1 MSIRNSIAVCLCS
14 LLVATSGC
22 KEKAKQST
30 ETARPFEGQKI
41 TVSVPAGL
49 GFADEWRNALEEWAA
64 ETGGTYSLTE
74 VAEWKGTEPASALL
88 KRSPGTLVLFPLSRL
103 GETLA
108 ANDWSEIPESARRE
122 NNLDWLEVFG
132 GLRDNVCSPN
142 RAPHLVPLQ
151 VPVLVCYYRGDLL
164 KKANLSPP
172 QTWDEYH
179 ELLKRLPEWAP
190 GLTAVE
196 PWCPEFRSTM
206 FLARAAAHA
215 KHQGHFSFLFDIE
228 SGEPEIGTPGFIR
241 GLEQLAADLPL
252 LSKNVHQLSPED
264 CRREFLSGR
273 AAMAIA
279 YETGPESRPALF
291 GPNCAESST
300 GDAKAKPSAATAS
313 PTRPEALQITFAPL
327 PGAHEAYNLSVQAWQ
342 RRSDKSI
349 NRAHLT
355 GFAGLMAGVSAR
367 TPAERDAAW
376 NALSKLLRSEGASH
390 FPAGT
395 LGVTRQSD
403 YESPRLFVGKSLTD
417 SEGRQYVN
425 VVARCMQDSQ
435 LVLELPIPNREAY
448 RKALALGVTQV
459 LDGKQKPAEALKQVA
474 DEWKAINQTTGMT
487 VVRDQYCRGI
497 GLKAPSN

>member
-1 MSIRNSIAVCLCS
+1 MSFRNSIAVCLCS

-22 KEKAKQST
+22 KEKTKQAA
-30 ETARPFEGQKI
+30 ETSRPFEGQKI

-49 GFADEWRNALEEWAA
+49 GFTDEWRNPLEEWAA
-64 ETGGTYSLTE
+64 ETGGAYTLTE
-74 VAEWKGTEPASALL
+74 VDDWKGDKPASALL
-88 KRSPGTLVLFPLSRL
+88 ERSHGTLVLFPLSRL
-103 GETLA
+103 GEALA
-108 ANDWSEIPESARRE
+108 ANAWAEIPESARRE

-142 RAPHLVPLQ
+142 RAPHFVPLQ
-151 VPVLVCYYRGDLL
+151 VPVLVCYYREDLL

-172 QTWDEYH
+172 QTWEEYH
-179 ELLKRLPEWAP
+179 ELLLRLPEWAP

-206 FLARAAAHA
+206 FLARSAAYA
-215 KHQGHFSFLFDIE
+215 KHEGHFSFLFDIE
-228 SGEPEIGTPGFIR
+228 TGEPEIGTPGFVR
-241 GLEQLAADLPL
+241 GLEQVAADLPL
-252 LSKNVHQLSPED
+252 LSKSVQQLSPED

-273 AAMAIA
+273 AAIALA
-279 YETGPESRPALF
+279 YETGPDSRPALF
-291 GPNCAESST
+291 GST
-300 GDAKAKPSAATAS
+300 CTAPSPVDAKTKSSNGSAATS
-313 PTRPEALQITFAPL
+313 SRPEGLQIAFAPL
-327 PGAHEAYNLSVQAWQ
+327 PGAREAYNLSVHSWQ

-355 GFAGLMAGVSAR
+355 GFAGLMAGVSAK

-376 NALSKLLRSEGASH
+376 NALSKLIRSEGASH
-390 FPAGT
+390 FPPGT

-403 YESPRLFVGKSLTD
+403 YESPRPFVGKSLTE

-448 RKALALGVTQV
+448 RKALANGVTQV
-459 LDGKQKPAEALKQVA
+459 MDGKQKPASALKQVA
-474 DEWKAINQTTGMT
+474 DEWKAINHKTGMT

-497 GLKAPSN
+497 GLKAP